1 MKQIF
6 EMAESIQKDA
16 WQVVH
21 DTNIIDIWSSIGA
34 TINLVGSLK
43 MGLLINNN
51 ESTYAG
57 HFETV
62 AERITAVLTPEMRAN
77 ILRIKNSI
85 PIEKKVMGIQV
96 YKAVIEHGIQD
107 IDSFWTWKEQN
118 PDDGI
123 ITWMP

>member
-1 MKQIF
+1 MHI
-6 EMAESIQKDA
+6 
-16 WQVVH
+16 
-21 DTNIIDIWSSIGA
+21 
-34 TINLVGSLK
+34 L
-43 MGLLINNN
+43 N
-51 ESTYAG
+51 ESVYAG
-57 HFETV
+57 HFEEV
-62 AERITAVLTPEMRAN
+62 AERISAVLTPEIRAN
-77 ILRIKNSI
+77 ILRIKKSI